1 MKLTEGQ
8 RVTREVA
15 DLEWR
20 KISYSGSRAACVELA
35 SLRHHIL
42 VRDARNP
49 ARASECHGH
58 RLPYALRRDLR
69 PPALTNDPCEVGQA
83 ALPLTTAH

>member
-20 KISYSGSRAACVELA
+20 KISYSGSSAACVELA

-42 VRDARNP
+42 VRDARKP
-49 ARASECHGH
+49 GEG
-58 RLPYALRRDLR
+58 L
-69 PPALTNDPCEVGQA
+69 
-83 ALPLTTAH
+83 